1 MKARR
6 KGDIKPF
13 EDVYKIAIGR
23 GLNAEYIPINEV
35 EFEQQQAIEIP
46 FGAKDSELQEVTFH
60 IPNGY
65 HAEINGNAVV
75 IKKSELINDTP
86 SQDHWQDVRERA
98 AIAVLPQCLKIIQ
111 DVLWRGGSLT
121 EDTIV
126 KQAATNAV
134 DYADAL
140 VKKLKGE

>member
-6 KGDIKPF
+6 KGTNEPFQKVASVCLCSGGYILIK
-13 EDVYKIAIGR
+13 D
-23 GLNAEYIPINEV
+23 V
-35 EFEQQQAIEIP
+35 EFEQEPTVEIP
-46 FGAKDSELQEVTFH
+46 FGAKDSELQEVTYY

-75 IKKSELINDTP
+75 IKKGELINNTL

-98 AIAVLPQCLKIIQ
+98 AIAAMQGLLAQSG
-111 DVLWRGGSLT
+111 DAYT
-121 EDTIV
+121 ELVI
-126 KQAATNAV
+126 AREAV
-134 DYADAL
+134 IYADAL